1 MKKYMFNMKYYSIL
15 FILYSSFCFCQTIK
29 DSLIPIDSRQMI
41 LVLTDSIRS
50 TNGYLFRFERLNDKS
65 RWEQIDKTI
74 PIVLGRNGLGWGRG
88 LNGIDSSKLPIK
100 TEGDGRSPAGLFRL
114 SSAFGYASSEE
125 MKELKIPYIHITE
138 MRECID
144 DINSEYYNQ
153 LILRDEMQKVD
164 WKSSEKMFFAD
175 IYYEQGVVVEQNV
188 NPIVKGA
195 GSCIFLHNWAS
206 PDETS
211 AGCTEMEPANMKEII
226 YWLDSSAN
234 PILVQLT
241 KQLFSD
247 YQQVWELP
255 NSSNIFK

>member
-1 MKKYMFNMKYYSIL
+1 MKYYSIL

-29 DSLIPIDSRQMI
+29 DSPIPIDSRQMI
-41 LVLTDSIRS
+41 LVLTDSIHS

-65 RWEQIDKTI
+65 PWEPIGKTI

-88 LNGIDSSKLPIK
+88 LNGIDSSKMPIK
-100 TEGDGRSPAGLFRL
+100 TEGDGRSPAGIFRL

-153 LILRDEMQKVD
+153 IILRDEMEKVD
-164 WKSSEKMFFAD
+164 WKSSERMFFAD

-188 NPIVKGA
+188 DPIVKGA

-211 AGCTEMEPANMKEII
+211 SGCTEMEPANMKEII

-241 KQLFSD
+241 KQLYND

-255 NSSNIFK
+255 NDNNIFN